1 MDNVKNYCIAVKE
14 RGEDIVFLR
23 KIIPGG
29 TDRSYGIEVAKLAG
43 VPDMVIERAKE
54 ILNELSAGD
63 IASMIQDIDVSTK
76 DGSKARKII
85 KRQDEVDAGQLS
97 FFDSVSDAE
106 IIEEIRGIDIST
118 LTPLDGL
125 NLLYKIQNKIKNRI

>member
-1 MDNVKNYCIAVKE
+1 
-14 RGEDIVFLR
+14 
-23 KIIPGG
+23 
-29 TDRSYGIEVAKLAG
+29 
-43 VPDMVIERAKE
+43 
-54 ILNELSAGD
+54 
-63 IASMIQDIDVSTK
+63 MIQDIDVSTK
-76 DGSKARKII
+76 EGVKTHRAI

>member
-14 RGEDIVFLR
+14 KGDEIVFLR

-54 ILNELSAGD
+54 ILNELSDGD
-63 IASMIQDIDVSTK
+63 IASMIQDIDVSVK
-76 DGSKARKII
+76 DGSKIRKNI

-97 FFDSVSDAE
+97 FFDSVTDAE
-106 IIEEIRGIDIST
+106 IVKEIEEIDITT

>member
-14 RGEDIVFLR
+14 RGDDIVFLR

-43 VPDMVIERAKE
+43 VPDIVIERAKE
-54 ILNELSAGD
+54 ILSELSEGD
-63 IASMIQDIDVSTK
+63 IASMVADINVSAADSGKTR
-76 DGSKARKII
+76 KAI